1 MKKVVKR
8 IILLFIVILLLQLIS
23 YIFKKEHD
31 INYELNYKDQNYKIH
46 EIYKDDRYNFEINID
61 NNYFVLDTE
70 NIYHKKKKV
79 IDKIYYYDTEDIK
92 CIYTP
97 LENTNI
103 ICLENSKL
111 KSYYESSKHIKSFVK
126 DLKQLG
132 YTNPS
137 WNIKDSK
144 IKTIDQV
151 EVYQDNISDNT
162 YIYLY
167 KYNGFFKITNKD
179 LSKINTFSNDTY
191 LNTLGVQ
198 TDKYYVIPNY
208 DDKHDFKEIY
218 VYNMKN
224 DKKKTIKLKN
234 KISTDSYINGVV
246 DKKIYLTDK
255 DNLIQYRIDP
265 KKRKVEEVGNTNDGG
280 LTYQNNEFKSI
291 NMYEFRKTEIKYEQD
306 YTDIISDYQY
316 INKVNNNYYYLKNDT
331 FYKYNSIFGVTQ
343 VLFKSEAENIVM
355 NNEDIYFVKD
365 NKLYLYD
372 GYLREILKYD
382 ELSFNSTNRY
392 AVYKKS

>member
-61 NNYFVLDTE
+61 NNYFVLDTQ
-70 NIYHKKKKV
+70 NLYHKKKKV

-137 WNIKDSK
+137 WDIKDSK

-331 FYKYNSIFGVTQ
+331 FYKYNSTFGVTQ

>member
-61 NNYFVLDTE
+61 DNYFVLDTQ
-70 NIYHKKKKV
+70 NLYHKKKKV

-137 WNIKDSK
+137 WDIKDSK

-167 KYNGFFKITNKD
+167 KYNGFFKITNKY
-179 LSKINTFSNDTY
+179 LSKINTFKNDTY

-255 DNLIQYRIDP
+255 DNLIQYKIDP

-280 LTYQNNEFKSI
+280 LIYQNNEFKSI
-291 NMYEFRKTEIKYEQD
+291 NMYEFRKTQIKYEQN

-316 INKVNNNYYYLKNDT
+316 INKVNNNYYYLNNNT
-331 FYKYNSIFGVTQ
+331 FYKYNSTFGVTQ

-355 NNEDIYFVKD
+355 NNEDIYFIKD

-372 GYLREILKYD
+372 GYLKEILKYD
-382 ELSFNSTNRY
+382 ELSFNSDNRY

>member
-1 MKKVVKR
+1 MKKIVKR

-31 INYELNYKDQNYKIH
+31 INYELNYNDQNYKIH

-61 NNYFVLDTE
+61 NNYFVLDTD
-70 NIYHKKKKV
+70 NLYHKKKKV

-97 LENTNI
+97 LENTDI
-103 ICLENSKL
+103 ICLENSTL
-111 KSYYESSKHIKSFVK
+111 KSYYEASKHIKSFVK
-126 DLKQLG
+126 ELKQLG

-144 IKTIDQV
+144 VKTIDQV

-167 KYNGFFKITNKD
+167 KYNGFFKITNKY

-191 LNTLGVQ
+191 LNTLGIQ

-246 DKKIYLTDK
+246 DGKIYLTDK

-331 FYKYNSIFGVTQ
+331 FYKYNSTFGVTQ
-343 VLFKSEAENIVM
+343 VLFKSEASNIVM
-355 NNEDIYFVKD
+355 NNENIYFVKD

>member
-167 KYNGFFKITNKD
+167 KYNGFFKITNKY
-179 LSKINTFSNDTY
+179 LSKINTFKNDTY

-255 DNLIQYRIDP
+255 DNLIQYKIDP

-331 FYKYNSIFGVTQ
+331 FYKYNSTFGVTQ

>member
-8 IILLFIVILLLQLIS
+8 IIILFILILLLQLIAN
-23 YIFKKEHD
+23 IFKKEHD
-31 INYELNYKDQNYKIH
+31 ISYELKYNDQNYKIH

-61 NNYFVLDTE
+61 DNYFVLDTD

-79 IDKIYYYDTEDIK
+79 IDKIYYYNTEDIK

-103 ICLENSKL
+103 ICLENSIL
-111 KSYYESSKHIKSFVK
+111 KSYYETSKYIKPFVK
-126 DLKQLG
+126 ELKKLG
-132 YTNPS
+132 YDNPS

-144 IKTIDQV
+144 IKKIDQV
-151 EVYQDNISDNT
+151 EVYQDNISNDT
-162 YIYLY
+162 YIYVY
-167 KYNGFFKITNKD
+167 KYNGFLKITNKD
-179 LSKINTFSNDTY
+179 LSKINTFNNDTY

-198 TDKYYVIPNY
+198 VDKYYVIPNY

-224 DKKKTIKLKN
+224 DKKKTIKLK
-234 KISTDSYINGVV
+234 KQISTDSYINGIV
-246 DKKIYLTDK
+246 DNKIYITDK
-255 DNLIQYRIDP
+255 DNLTQYKIDP
-265 KKRKVEEVGNTNDGG
+265 KKRKVEEVGNITEGG
-280 LTYQNNEFKSI
+280 LIYQNNKFKSI

-306 YTDIISDYQY
+306 YSNIIPEYQY
-316 INKVNNNYYYLKNDT
+316 INKVNNNYYYLKDNK
-331 FYKYNSIFGVTQ
+331 FYKYNSTFDVTQ
-343 VLFKSEAENIVM
+343 ILFKSEATNIVM
-355 NNEDIYFVKD
+355 NNEDIYFIKD

-372 GYLREILKYD
+372 GYIKEVLKYD

>member
-23 YIFKKEHD
+23 YILKKEHD

-46 EIYKDDRYNFEINID
+46 EIYKDNRYNFEINID
-61 NNYFVLDTE
+61 NNYFVLDTQ
-70 NIYHKKKKV
+70 NLYHKKKKV

-137 WNIKDSK
+137 WDIKDSK
-144 IKTIDQV
+144 IKKIDQV

-167 KYNGFFKITNKD
+167 KYNGFFKITNKN
-179 LSKINTFSNDTY
+179 LSKINTFKNDTY

-198 TDKYYVIPNY
+198 IDKYYVIPNY
-208 DDKHDFKEIY
+208 DHKHDFKEIY

-255 DNLIQYRIDP
+255 DNLIQYKIDP

-280 LTYQNNEFKSI
+280 LIYQNNEFKSI
-291 NMYEFRKTEIKYEQD
+291 NMYEFRKTQIKYEQN

-316 INKVNNNYYYLKNDT
+316 INKVNNNYYYLNNNT
-331 FYKYNSIFGVTQ
+331 FYKYNSTFGVTQ

-355 NNEDIYFVKD
+355 NNEDIYFIKD

-372 GYLREILKYD
+372 GYLKEILKYD
-382 ELSFNSTNRY
+382 ELSFNSDNRY
-392 AVYKKS
+392 AVYKK

>member
-97 LENTNI
+97 LKNTNI

>member
-23 YIFKKEHD
+23 YILKKEHD

-46 EIYKDDRYNFEINID
+46 EIYKDNRYNFEINID
-61 NNYFVLDTE
+61 NNYFVLDTQ
-70 NIYHKKKKV
+70 NLYHKKKKV

-137 WNIKDSK
+137 WDIKDSK
-144 IKTIDQV
+144 IKKIDQV

-167 KYNGFFKITNKD
+167 KYNGFFKITNKY
-179 LSKINTFSNDTY
+179 LSKINTFKNDTY

-198 TDKYYVIPNY
+198 IDKYYVIPNY

-255 DNLIQYRIDP
+255 DNLIQYKIDP

-280 LTYQNNEFKSI
+280 LVYQNNEFKSI
-291 NMYEFRKTEIKYEQD
+291 NMYEFRKTQIKYEQN

-316 INKVNNNYYYLKNDT
+316 INKVNNNYYYLNNNT
-331 FYKYNSIFGVTQ
+331 FYKYNSTFGVTQ

-355 NNEDIYFVKD
+355 NNEDIYFIKD

-372 GYLREILKYD
+372 GYLKEILKYD
-382 ELSFNSTNRY
+382 ELSFNSDNRY
-392 AVYKKS
+392 AVYKK

>member
-61 NNYFVLDTE
+61 DNYFVLDTQ
-70 NIYHKKKKV
+70 NLYHKKKKV

-103 ICLENSKL
+103 ICLENSKF

-137 WNIKDSK
+137 WDIKDSK

-167 KYNGFFKITNKD
+167 KYNGFFKITNKY
-179 LSKINTFSNDTY
+179 LSKINTFKNDTY

-255 DNLIQYRIDP
+255 DNLIQYKIDP

-280 LTYQNNEFKSI
+280 LIYQNNEFKSI
-291 NMYEFRKTEIKYEQD
+291 NMYEFRKTQIKYEQN

-316 INKVNNNYYYLKNDT
+316 INKVNNNYYYLNNNT
-331 FYKYNSIFGVTQ
+331 FYKYNSTFGVTQ

-355 NNEDIYFVKD
+355 NNEDIYFIKD

-372 GYLREILKYD
+372 GYLKEILKYD
-382 ELSFNSTNRY
+382 ELSFNSDNRY
-392 AVYKKS
+392 AVYKK

>member
-61 NNYFVLDTE
+61 DNYFVLDTQ
-70 NIYHKKKKV
+70 NLYHKKKKV

-167 KYNGFFKITNKD
+167 KYNGFFKITNKY
-179 LSKINTFSNDTY
+179 LSKINTFKNDTY

-255 DNLIQYRIDP
+255 DNLIQYKIDP

-280 LTYQNNEFKSI
+280 LIYQNNEFKSI
-291 NMYEFRKTEIKYEQD
+291 NMYEFRKTQIKYEQN

-316 INKVNNNYYYLKNDT
+316 INKVNNNYYYLNNNT
-331 FYKYNSIFGVTQ
+331 FYKYNSTFGVTQ

-355 NNEDIYFVKD
+355 NNEDIYFIKD

-372 GYLREILKYD
+372 GYLKEILKYD
-382 ELSFNSTNRY
+382 ELSFNSNNRY
-392 AVYKKS
+392 AVYKK

>member
-1 MKKVVKR
+1 M
-8 IILLFIVILLLQLIS
+8 IL
-23 YIFKKEHD
+23 K
-31 INYELNYKDQNYKIH
+31 
-46 EIYKDDRYNFEINID
+46 
-61 NNYFVLDTE
+61 
-70 NIYHKKKKV
+70 
-79 IDKIYYYDTEDIK
+79 
-92 CIYTP
+92 
-97 LENTNI
+97 
-103 ICLENSKL
+103 
-111 KSYYESSKHIKSFVK
+111 
-126 DLKQLG
+126 
-132 YTNPS
+132 
-137 WNIKDSK
+137 
-144 IKTIDQV
+144 
-151 EVYQDNISDNT
+151 
-162 YIYLY
+162 
-167 KYNGFFKITNKD
+167 
-179 LSKINTFSNDTY
+179 
-191 LNTLGVQ
+191 
-198 TDKYYVIPNY
+198 
-208 DDKHDFKEIY
+208 IY

>member
-23 YIFKKEHD
+23 YILKKEHD

-46 EIYKDDRYNFEINID
+46 EIYKDNRYNFEINID
-61 NNYFVLDTE
+61 NNYFVLDTQ
-70 NIYHKKKKV
+70 NLYHKKKKV

-137 WNIKDSK
+137 WDIKDSK
-144 IKTIDQV
+144 IKKIDQV

-167 KYNGFFKITNKD
+167 KYNGFFKITNKY
-179 LSKINTFSNDTY
+179 LSKINTFKNDTY

-198 TDKYYVIPNY
+198 IDKYYVIPNY

-255 DNLIQYRIDP
+255 DNLIQYKIDP
-265 KKRKVEEVGNTNDGG
+265 KKRKVEEVGNINDGG

-291 NMYEFRKTEIKYEQD
+291 NMYEFRKTQIKYEQN

-316 INKVNNNYYYLKNDT
+316 INKVNNNYYYLNNNT
-331 FYKYNSIFGVTQ
+331 FYKYNSTFGVTQ

-355 NNEDIYFVKD
+355 NNEDIYFIKD

-372 GYLREILKYD
+372 GYLKEILKYD
-382 ELSFNSTNRY
+382 ELSFNSDNRY
-392 AVYKKS
+392 AVYKK

>member
-61 NNYFVLDTE
+61 DNYFVLDTQ
-70 NIYHKKKKV
+70 NLYHKKKKV

-137 WNIKDSK
+137 WDIKDSK

-167 KYNGFFKITNKD
+167 KYNGFFKITNKY
-179 LSKINTFSNDTY
+179 LSKINTFKNDTY

-255 DNLIQYRIDP
+255 DNLIQYKIDP

-280 LTYQNNEFKSI
+280 LIYQNNEFKSI
-291 NMYEFRKTEIKYEQD
+291 NMYEFRKTQIKYEQN

-316 INKVNNNYYYLKNDT
+316 INKVNNNYYYLNNNT
-331 FYKYNSIFGVTQ
+331 FYKYNSTFGVTQ

-355 NNEDIYFVKD
+355 NNEDIYFIKD

-372 GYLREILKYD
+372 GYLKEILKYD
-382 ELSFNSTNRY
+382 ELSFNSNNRY
-392 AVYKKS
+392 AVYKK

>member
-61 NNYFVLDTE
+61 DNYFVLDTQ
-70 NIYHKKKKV
+70 NLYHKKKKV

-137 WNIKDSK
+137 WDIKDSK

-167 KYNGFFKITNKD
+167 KYNGFFKITNKY
-179 LSKINTFSNDTY
+179 LSKINTFKNDTY

-255 DNLIQYRIDP
+255 DNLIQYKIDP

-280 LTYQNNEFKSI
+280 LIYQNNEFKSI
-291 NMYEFRKTEIKYEQD
+291 NMYEFRKTQIKYEQN

-316 INKVNNNYYYLKNDT
+316 INKVNNNYYYLNNNT
-331 FYKYNSIFGVTQ
+331 FYKYNSTFGVTQ

-355 NNEDIYFVKD
+355 NNEDIYFIKD

-372 GYLREILKYD
+372 GYLKEILKYD
-382 ELSFNSTNRY
+382 ELSFNSDNRY
-392 AVYKKS
+392 AVYKK

>member
-111 KSYYESSKHIKSFVK
+111 KSYYESSKNIKSFVK

>member
-46 EIYKDDRYNFEINID
+46 EIYKDNRYNFEINID
-61 NNYFVLDTE
+61 NNYFVLDTQ
-70 NIYHKKKKV
+70 NLYHKKKKV

-137 WNIKDSK
+137 WDIKDSK

-167 KYNGFFKITNKD
+167 KYNGFFKITNKY
-179 LSKINTFSNDTY
+179 LSKINTFKNDTY

-198 TDKYYVIPNY
+198 IDKYYVIPNY

-255 DNLIQYRIDP
+255 DNLIQYKIDP
-265 KKRKVEEVGNTNDGG
+265 KKRKVEEVGNINDGG

-291 NMYEFRKTEIKYEQD
+291 NMYEFRKTQIKYEQN
-306 YTDIISDYQY
+306 YTDIISNYQY
-316 INKVNNNYYYLKNDT
+316 INKVNNNYYYLNNNT
-331 FYKYNSIFGVTQ
+331 FYKYNSTFGVTQ

-355 NNEDIYFVKD
+355 NNED
-365 NKLYLYD
+365 
-372 GYLREILKYD
+372 
-382 ELSFNSTNRY
+382 
-392 AVYKKS
+392 KK

>member
-61 NNYFVLDTE
+61 DNYFVLDTQ
-70 NIYHKKKKV
+70 NLYHKKKKV

-137 WNIKDSK
+137 WDIIDSK
-144 IKTIDQV
+144 LKTIDQV

-167 KYNGFFKITNKD
+167 KYNGFFKITNKY
-179 LSKINTFSNDTY
+179 LSKINTFKNDTY

-255 DNLIQYRIDP
+255 DNLIQYKIDP

-280 LTYQNNEFKSI
+280 LIYQNNEFKSI
-291 NMYEFRKTEIKYEQD
+291 NMYEFRKTQIKYEQN

-316 INKVNNNYYYLKNDT
+316 INKVNNNYYYLNNNT
-331 FYKYNSIFGVTQ
+331 FYKYNSTFGVTQ

-355 NNEDIYFVKD
+355 NNEDIYFIKD

-372 GYLREILKYD
+372 GYLKEILKYD
-382 ELSFNSTNRY
+382 ELSFNSDNRY
-392 AVYKKS
+392 AVYKK

>member
-137 WNIKDSK
+137 WDIKDSK

-167 KYNGFFKITNKD
+167 KYNGFFKITNKN
-179 LSKINTFSNDTY
+179 LSKINTFKNDTY

-198 TDKYYVIPNY
+198 IDKYYVIPNY

-255 DNLIQYRIDP
+255 DNLIQYKIDP
-265 KKRKVEEVGNTNDGG
+265 KKRKVEEVGNINDGG

-291 NMYEFRKTEIKYEQD
+291 NMYEFRKTQIKYEQN
-306 YTDIISDYQY
+306 YTDIISNYQY
-316 INKVNNNYYYLKNDT
+316 INKVNNNYYYLNNNT
-331 FYKYNSIFGVTQ
+331 FYKYNSTFGVTQ

-355 NNEDIYFVKD
+355 NNEDIYFIKD

-372 GYLREILKYD
+372 GYLKEILKYD
-382 ELSFNSTNRY
+382 ELSFNSDNRY
-392 AVYKKS
+392 AVYKK

>member
-46 EIYKDDRYNFEINID
+46 EIYKDNRYNFEINID
-61 NNYFVLDTE
+61 NNYFVLDTQ
-70 NIYHKKKKV
+70 NLYHKKKKV

-137 WNIKDSK
+137 WDIKDSK

-167 KYNGFFKITNKD
+167 KYNGFFKITNKY
-179 LSKINTFSNDTY
+179 LSKINTFKNDTY

-198 TDKYYVIPNY
+198 IDKYYVIPNY

-255 DNLIQYRIDP
+255 DNLIQYKIDP
-265 KKRKVEEVGNTNDGG
+265 KKRKVEEVGNINDGG

-291 NMYEFRKTEIKYEQD
+291 NMYEFRKTQIKYEQN
-306 YTDIISDYQY
+306 YTDIISNYQY
-316 INKVNNNYYYLKNDT
+316 INKVNNNYYYLNNNT
-331 FYKYNSIFGVTQ
+331 FYKYNSTFGVTQ

-355 NNEDIYFVKD
+355 NNEDIYFIKD

-372 GYLREILKYD
+372 GYLKEILKYD
-382 ELSFNSTNRY
+382 ELSFNSDNRY
-392 AVYKKS
+392 AVYKK

>member
-8 IILLFIVILLLQLIS
+8 ILLFIVILLLQLIS

-61 NNYFVLDTE
+61 DNYFVLDTQ
-70 NIYHKKKKV
+70 NLYHKKKKV

-137 WNIKDSK
+137 WDIKDSK

-167 KYNGFFKITNKD
+167 KYNGFFKITNKY
-179 LSKINTFSNDTY
+179 LSKINTFKNDTY

-255 DNLIQYRIDP
+255 DNLIQYKIDP

-280 LTYQNNEFKSI
+280 LIYQNNEFKSI
-291 NMYEFRKTEIKYEQD
+291 NMYEFRKTQIKYEQN

-316 INKVNNNYYYLKNDT
+316 INKVNNNYYYLNNNT
-331 FYKYNSIFGVTQ
+331 FYKYNSTFGVTQ

-355 NNEDIYFVKD
+355 NNEDIYFIKD

-372 GYLREILKYD
+372 GYLKEILKYD
-382 ELSFNSTNRY
+382 ELSFNSDNRY
-392 AVYKKS
+392 AVYKK

>member
-61 NNYFVLDTE
+61 DNYFVLDTQ
-70 NIYHKKKKV
+70 NLYHKKKKV

-137 WNIKDSK
+137 WDIKDSK

-167 KYNGFFKITNKD
+167 KYNGFFKITNKY
-179 LSKINTFSNDTY
+179 LSKINTFKNDTY

-198 TDKYYVIPNY
+198 IDKYYVIPNY

-255 DNLIQYRIDP
+255 DNLIQYKIDP

-280 LTYQNNEFKSI
+280 LIYQNNEFKSI
-291 NMYEFRKTEIKYEQD
+291 NMYEFRKTQIKYEQN

-316 INKVNNNYYYLKNDT
+316 INNVNNNYYYLNNNT
-331 FYKYNSIFGVTQ
+331 FYKYNSTFGVTQ

-355 NNEDIYFVKD
+355 NNEDIYFIKD

-372 GYLREILKYD
+372 GYLKEILKYD
-382 ELSFNSTNRY
+382 ELSFNSDNRY
-392 AVYKKS
+392 AVYKK

>member
-61 NNYFVLDTE
+61 DNYFVLDTQ
-70 NIYHKKKKV
+70 NLYHKKKKV

-137 WNIKDSK
+137 WDIKDSK

-167 KYNGFFKITNKD
+167 KYNGFFKITNKN
-179 LSKINTFSNDTY
+179 LSKINTFKNDTY

-255 DNLIQYRIDP
+255 DNLIQYKIDP

-280 LTYQNNEFKSI
+280 LIYQNNEFKSI
-291 NMYEFRKTEIKYEQD
+291 NMYEFRKTQIKYEQN

-316 INKVNNNYYYLKNDT
+316 INKVNNNYYYLNNNT
-331 FYKYNSIFGVTQ
+331 FYKYNSTFGVTQ

-355 NNEDIYFVKD
+355 NNEDIYFIKD

-372 GYLREILKYD
+372 GYLKEILKYD
-382 ELSFNSTNRY
+382 ELSFNSDNRY
-392 AVYKKS
+392 AVYKK

>member
-111 KSYYESSKHIKSFVK
+111 KSYYESSKYIKSFVK
-126 DLKQLG
+126 DLKQLE

-144 IKTIDQV
+144 VKTIDQV

-167 KYNGFFKITNKD
+167 KYNGFFKITNKY
-179 LSKINTFSNDTY
+179 LSKINTFKNDTY

-246 DKKIYLTDK
+246 DGKIYLTDK

-331 FYKYNSIFGVTQ
+331 FYKYNSTFGVTQ

>member
-46 EIYKDDRYNFEINID
+46 EIYKDNRYNFEINID
-61 NNYFVLDTE
+61 NNYFVLDTQ
-70 NIYHKKKKV
+70 NLYHKKKKV

-137 WNIKDSK
+137 WDIKDSK

-167 KYNGFFKITNKD
+167 KYNGFFKITNKN
-179 LSKINTFSNDTY
+179 LSKINTFKNDTY

-198 TDKYYVIPNY
+198 IDKYYVIPNY

-255 DNLIQYRIDP
+255 DNLIQYKIDP
-265 KKRKVEEVGNTNDGG
+265 KKRKVEEVGNINDGG

-291 NMYEFRKTEIKYEQD
+291 NMYEFRKTQIKYEQN
-306 YTDIISDYQY
+306 YTDIISNYQY
-316 INKVNNNYYYLKNDT
+316 INKVNNNYYYLNNNT
-331 FYKYNSIFGVTQ
+331 FYKYNSTFGVTQ

-355 NNEDIYFVKD
+355 NNEDIYFIKD

-372 GYLREILKYD
+372 GYLKEILKYD
-382 ELSFNSTNRY
+382 ELSFNSDNRY
-392 AVYKKS
+392 AVYKK